1 MRRLLLVL
9 GRLVLLF
16 SFIVCFVV
24 SVLILLS
31 KGQSAH
37 ELWLRLYFIDCILG
51 RSVFV
56 RILLAFMVLVGIQ
69 LVSIFDHGRVQL
81 NEQGV
86 ILGHIA
92 W

>member
-31 KGQSAH
+31 KGQSPH
-37 ELWLRLYFIDCILG
+37 ELWLRLYFINCILG

-69 LVSIFDHGRVQL
+69 LVGLFDHGRVQL
-81 NEQGV
+81 NEQSV